1 MIGADVRARRSRR
14 LAAQVAA
21 ARAISDAATRGPIES
36 GPWPS
41 ETAVRGAAAR
51 IQRARKRH
59 RDTTWCGTSTWGFH
73 LVCYAA
79 LNRRVNPETVTRR
92 SSLNGRSLT

>member
-21 ARAISDAATRGPIES
+21 ARAISDARRGSPDA
-36 GPWPS
+36 GPWPN
-41 ETAVRGAAAR
+41 ETGMRGAAAR
-51 IQRARKRH
+51 LQRSKKGQSG
-59 RDTTWCGTSTWGFH
+59 TTWGGTSTWGFH
-73 LVCYAA
+73 FVCYAA

-92 SSLNGRSLT
+92 LSFNRRSTV